1 MDNNELLKAM
11 IEYQIST
18 FKDLQKLQAEYSD
31 LQAAYRMQC
40 VTNAHLIEQL
50 KYIHNYIKTQP
61 YITREDLMATL
72 GLEEDE
78 PVGCCQCKH
87 GEDALSALTEDM
99 QEVGR

>member
-1 MDNNELLKAM
+1 MDNELLKAM

-18 FKDLQKLQAEYSD
+18 FKDLQKLQAEHSD

-50 KYIHNYIKTQP
+50 KYIRDYIKKQT
-61 YITREDLMATL
+61 YLTREDLMAML
-72 GLEEDE
+72 DLEEDE
-78 PVGCCQCKH
+78 PVECCQCKH